1 MANFNLNHCEF
12 AGRLTHDPE
21 LKATPSGQHVTSFS
35 MAVNRK
41 HAKKDEN
48 GQKVAVTDF
57 FNVVAWE
64 SRADLVCQYFKKG
77 SSIYVAGELQTRK
90 YTDKDGVTR
99 YVTELLAEDVR
110 FVDSKTESPG
120 AAPAATAAATVP
132 QNAGYVPQNAGY
144 VPQFEQIPDDEELP
158 F

>member
-1 MANFNLNHCEF
+1 M
-12 AGRLTHDPE
+12 
-21 LKATPSGQHVTSFS
+21 
-35 MAVNRK
+35 VN
-41 HAKKDEN
+41 AKKDEN

-64 SRADLVCQYFKKG
+64 NRADLVCQYFKKG

-110 FVDSKTESPG
+110 FVDSKAESPG
-120 AAPAATAAATVP
+120 ASPAAANVP
-132 QNAGYVPQNAGY
+132 QNAGNIPQNAGY